1 MDNYSLDPNMLVSA
15 LANKDSDALGGGNGL
30 LWIFLLILFWGGNG
44 YGFGGNR
51 GPEGNA
57 AVEGQIEAALSK
69 ARAADLSDSTI
80 LEAISGNSKALSA
93 LSSALDLQ
101 SEAVR
106 AGITSLSNGLCD
118 LGYKLSQDTASVISQ
133 VSSGQAEL
141 SRQLADCCCNTQR
154 AIDATRYDLAT
165 GFCGVNTNIDRT
177 ASHLERYVDHKI
189 DVAQAENR
197 AGFQGIRDFMV
208 NEKVGAL
215 ETQLQ
220 SANLALQ
227 NNAQTRALMDY
238 IDSKCTAVAPIPT
251 PAP

>member
-1 MDNYSLDPNMLVSA
+1 MDNYSLDPNMLVNA

-44 YGFGGNR
+44 YGFGGNA
-51 GPEGNA
+51 GVQGNA

-80 LEAISGNSKALSA
+80 LEAISGNSKALTSI
-93 LSSALDLQ
+93 SSALGVQ

-106 AGITSLSNGLCD
+106 SGITALSNGLCD
-118 LGYKLSQDTASVISQ
+118 LGYKLSQDTASIISQ
-133 VSSGQAEL
+133 VTAGHAEL
-141 SRQLADCCCNTQR
+141 SRQLADSSCAIQR
-154 AIDATRYDLAT
+154 GLDATRYDLAT

-177 ASHLERYVDHKI
+177 ACSLERYIDHRL
-189 DVAQAENR
+189 DHAQAENR

-208 NEKVGAL
+208 NEKVSSL
-215 ETQLQ
+215 ENQLQ

-227 NNAQTRALMDY
+227 NNAQTKTLMNY
-238 IDSKCTAVAPIPT
+238 IDSKVTAPVPT